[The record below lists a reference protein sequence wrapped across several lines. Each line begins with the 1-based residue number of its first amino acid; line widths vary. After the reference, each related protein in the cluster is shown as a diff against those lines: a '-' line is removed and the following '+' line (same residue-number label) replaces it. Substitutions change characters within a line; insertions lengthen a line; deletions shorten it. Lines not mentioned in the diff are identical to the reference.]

1 MKQADLEYMRF
12 GEAYTV
18 QEGDNLTKIAK
29 QKYKSDSQ
37 GNVNMVYQA
46 NKHVIGKDKDLIK
59 PGQMLLIPYFGP

>member
-12 GEAYTV
+12 GEVYTV

-29 QKYKSDSQ
+29 HKYKSDSQ
-37 GNVNMVYQA
+37 GNVDMIYQA